1 MLDSSN
7 MTNDEF
13 YKVNGTLSARR
24 IEALLERKESA
35 KMALHCLDKIIDLHP
50 GDPDL
55 NEVVEALNDA
65 LNNDRHLPL
74 VKAVKMVGDF
84 RDRLEQFQ
92 IEVDECLTDARKF
105 LGEGQ

>member
-7 MTNDEF
+7 MTNAEF

-24 IEALLERKESA
+24 IEALLEREESIG
-35 KMALHCLDKIIDLHP
+35 MALRCLDKVADSSP

-65 LNNDRHLPL
+65 LTNDRHLPL
-74 VKAVKMVGDF
+74 VKAVKMAGDF

-92 IEVDECLTDARKF
+92 IEVDECLAEARKF
-105 LGEGQ
+105 LGEDQ